1 MNIILINPPRYNSIP
16 VIREDRCEITDRY
29 SVVPPYSLIQMASL
43 LRDNHTVTIIDA
55 NLDDLLLHELSTK
68 IENIDPEAVIF
79 RFSPTTF
86 ENDMKIAGIVKSIN
100 NDITVIGLCWTL
112 RTFAEEIL
120 SHNIEIDV
128 YVVDD
133 YEIVIPKLVDAIST
147 NIDLRNISGI
157 VFRSN
162 NEVLKTQ
169 PETEEVDYDCL
180 PIPSYDL
187 LPSLNDYYINTKH
200 GSPFTIMYTSKGC
213 PYKCIY
219 CTVRNTVWKGKS
231 ADIILREIRY
241 LLENY
246 HIKTISFFD
255 ETFTFDRQRVV
266 DLCNKM
272 VNERLKIT
280 WYCNTRVNKVDEE
293 LLRLM
298 KQAGCK
304 GMSFGIESGSQ
315 TILNNAKK
323 GTTVKQAE
331 DAIRMAKKAGI
342 KTYISC
348 MFGLPGET
356 WETVH
361 ETIDFVKRTLPNG
374 AQFNVT
380 VPYPGTE
387 LNEMAINQGFIPR
400 DLDWTQLYQHKSLLR
415 TDDMSTDDLEQARK
429 MAYRSL
435 YFNPGWILS
444 NMLFLLRQPGDIPLA
459 VRYYMKSLTNF
470 LVHKMEHA
478 H

>member
-1 MNIILINPPRYNSIP
+1 MKITLINPPRYNSIP

-43 LRDNHTVTIIDA
+43 LRDNYSVNIIDA
-55 NLDDLLLHELSTK
+55 NLDDLPLQELTSK
-68 IENIDPEAVIF
+68 IENINPDVVIF

-86 ENDMKIAGIVKSIN
+86 ENDIKIAGIVKSIN
-100 NDITVIGLCWTL
+100 NNIKVIGLCWTL
-112 RTFAEEIL
+112 RTFAKEIL
-120 SHNIEIDV
+120 SHNIEIDA

-133 YEIVIPKLVDAIST
+133 YEIVLPKLMDAICANT
-147 NIDLRNISGI
+147 NLRKINGI
-157 VFRSN
+157 VFRSSD
-162 NEVLKTQ
+162 EVLKTQ
-169 PETEEVDYDCL
+169 PETEEADYDSL

-187 LPSLNDYYINTKH
+187 LPSLNNYYINTKH

-219 CTVRNTVWKGKS
+219 CTVRNTVWKGRS
-231 ADIILREIRY
+231 ADSILREIRY

-272 VNERLKIT
+272 ISEELKFT
-280 WYCNTRVNKVDEE
+280 WYCNTRVNKVDAE

-298 KQAGCK
+298 KQAGCR

-323 GTTVKQAE
+323 GTTIKQAE

-356 WETVH
+356 WDTVQ

-387 LNEMAINQGFIPR
+387 LYEMAIDQGLIP
-400 DLDWTQLYQHKSLLR
+400 DNLDWTQLFQHKSILR
-415 TDDMSTDDLEQARK
+415 TDEMSTDDLERARK

-444 NMLFLLRQPGDIPLA
+444 NMLFLLKQPGDIPLA
-459 VRYYMKSLTNF
+459 VRYYIKSLTNF
-470 LVHKMEHA
+470 LLYKMEHA